1 MKPENAFHVAIHHD
15 GRPPILRTIYGETFF
30 LARARAALAEGVE
43 PGDVRIEPPRRY
55 EGGR

>member
-1 MKPENAFHVAIHHD
+1 MKTEQAFYVSIQND
-15 GRPPILRTIYGETFF
+15 GFVVYRTIYGDTFF
-30 LARARAALAEGVE
+30 QARARAALGEGVE